1 MYKPFCTF
9 YSSIYFALFIQGSN
23 VLFYLNLNFLT
34 KFLNH
39 NFKVIFKVIICF
51 QLNQESLIYL
61 NLLLLKWNWGKNLYF
76 LVATIDPLS
85 QTPNE
90 FDNYCQNFHLTLSI
104 IDDTPIAT
112 GDCNVRCRDWWAED
126 LNSNAGKELESL
138 TSRAGFTQLTDKPTF

>member
-1 MYKPFCTF
+1 M
-9 YSSIYFALFIQGSN
+9 
-23 VLFYLNLNFLT
+23 
-34 KFLNH
+34 
-39 NFKVIFKVIICF
+39 
-51 QLNQESLIYL
+51 IYL

-76 LVATIDPLS
+76 LLATIDPLS